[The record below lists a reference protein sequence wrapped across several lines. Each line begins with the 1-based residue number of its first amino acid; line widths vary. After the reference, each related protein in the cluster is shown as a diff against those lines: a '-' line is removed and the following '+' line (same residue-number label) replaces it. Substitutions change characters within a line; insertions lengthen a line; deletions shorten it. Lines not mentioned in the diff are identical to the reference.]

1 MLARCARCQGT
12 FSTDRYGRQTCPH
25 CGAELILPAP
35 PGTPE
40 PAEAPPSEPPR
51 GAAPAA
57 GEPPPPAPPGP
68 SGGGFGPPREP
79 PLPPPPPGGGW
90 GAPPAPGLPSPF
102 ADRGRTGFLAGFFQ
116 TWKLV
121 ATQPEPF
128 FARVRSDQPWSA
140 ILFGVLASTV
150 GNAMA
155 SLYAWLTGQQALV
168 ALEQMIAKMPEDQAR
183 IARIYEQALTAE
195 ALLTQAVAAPLV
207 TFVLIYVV
215 AAIVHLLLVLF
226 RGANRGFDAT
236 VTAVAHASGL
246 LLLLAVPGCGA
257 LLAGVWGLVS
267 LVIGLGAIQRCG
279 SGKAAAAVL
288 APLVLVCVCC
298 CGALGLS
305 LPAFLERAKS
315 AGTTNL

>member
-12 FSTDRYGRQTCPH
+12 FSTDRYGRQSCPH
-25 CGAELILPAP
+25 CGAELILPPP

-40 PAEAPPSEPPR
+40 TPEAPPPAEPPR
-51 GAAPAA
+51 GAAPAG
-57 GEPPPPAPPGP
+57 GEPPPPQPGP
-68 SGGGFGPPREP
+68 PAGGFGPAPQ
-79 PLPPPPPGGGW
+79 PPPGGAW
-90 GAPPAPGLPSPF
+90 GAPPSPGLPSPF
-102 ADRGRTGFLAGFFQ
+102 ADRARTGFLAGFFH

-121 ATQPEPF
+121 ATQPESF
-128 FARVRSDQPWSA
+128 FARVRPDQAWSA

-155 SLYAWLTGQQALV
+155 SLYAWLTGQQTLV
-168 ALEQMIAKMPEDQAR
+168 ALEEMIAKMPEDRAQ
-183 IARIYEQALTAE
+183 IARIYERALAADALLAQAL
-195 ALLTQAVAAPLV
+195 AAPLV
-207 TFVLIYVV
+207 TLVLIYVV

-236 VTAVAHASGL
+236 VTAVAYASGL

-267 LVIGLGAIQRCG
+267 LVIGLGAVQRCG

-298 CGALGLS
+298 CGALGVS